1 VFRLNTRYD
10 GSTVYADL
18 RVAHTVKTVLNIANY
33 EGEIE
38 ELEISE
44 LLELSA
50 PLSSHSTKV
59 LEEDRVHN
67 QLMEELLQQ
76 LANAD

>member
-1 VFRLNTRYD
+1 VFCLNTRYN
-10 GSTVYADL
+10 GSTVYTDL
-18 RVAHTVKTVLNIANY
+18 RVARIVKTVLNIADY

-50 PLSSHSTKV
+50 PLTSHSTKM
-59 LEEDRVHN
+59 LEEEDRAHN
-67 QLMEELLQQ
+67 
-76 LANAD
+76 

>member
-1 VFRLNTRYD
+1 VFRLNIRYNS
-10 GSTVYADL
+10 STVYIDL
-18 RVAHTVKTVLNIANY
+18 RVARTVKIVLDIANY

-50 PLSSHSTKV
+50 PLSSHSTKM
-59 LEEDRVHN
+59 LEEENRAHN
-67 QLMEELLQQ
+67 
-76 LANAD
+76 

>member
-1 VFRLNTRYD
+1 
-10 GSTVYADL
+10 
-18 RVAHTVKTVLNIANY
+18 VKTVLDIADC

-50 PLSSHSTKV
+50 PLSPHGTEM
-59 LEEDRVHN
+59 LEEDGAHD

-76 LANAD
+76 SANAD

>member
-1 VFRLNTRYD
+1 VFCLNTRYNS
-10 GSTVYADL
+10 STVYADL
-18 RVAHTVKTVLNIANY
+18 RVVYTVKTVLNIANY

-50 PLSSHSTKV
+50 PLSSHSTKMPE
-59 LEEDRVHN
+59 EEDRLYN
-67 QLMEELLQQ
+67 
-76 LANAD
+76 